1 MTGSGQT
8 HIQKWRY
15 GMNERLNYE
24 VGDIVMLKKPHPCGS
39 SQWEILRVGADFRLK
54 CMGCGHQIMIARKL
68 VEKNTRELKKKQ

>member
-15 GMNERLNYE
+15 GMNEKLNYE
-24 VGDIVMLKKPHPCGS
+24 VGDIVKLKKTHPCGS

-54 CMGCGHQIMIARKL
+54 
-68 VEKNTRELKKKQ
+68 